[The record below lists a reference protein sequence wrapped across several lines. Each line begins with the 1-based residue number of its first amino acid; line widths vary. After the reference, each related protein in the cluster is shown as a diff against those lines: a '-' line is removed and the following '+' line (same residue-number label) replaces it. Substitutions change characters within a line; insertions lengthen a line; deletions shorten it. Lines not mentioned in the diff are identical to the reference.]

1 MSMNGQGNGD
11 TSSDDL
17 WMMAMGIAFIGG
29 VIYFFPQLIIAP
41 WKYLKIAEL
50 WVLSYMPLSME
61 GAENARRALAFLLNR
76 EAGDIS
82 WAQVS
87 MINEYVGG
95 YTAYLF
101 AFILAALGIFI
112 IMRKTYNYRYDMDRL
127 LAEQS
132 KVWKRVKP
140 WVDYKPNPKAYAGP
154 MRSSQKPM
162 EFVHENALLIYP
174 EGHSLGPGP
183 KKRGP
188 KPKNEPLP
196 KFEGEKAEALLI
208 EQMGGYWEGP
218 DKLKSYE
225 RLLFTIFATRIC
237 GGSEGKKKADAM
249 LDGAAEMVADP
260 KGDHGDTHNL
270 INSLFN
276 KYKNDPKI
284 VEITQ
289 GHAYIKTVLAEML
302 ERGRV
307 NGVLASCDFLW
318 LKRMDRGLWYM
329 MNSVGRR
336 SCFIECA
343 GPWAH
348 WIAEKTIGR
357 PIDAPQVKEA
367 VKALRLKCGLPEK

>member
-1 MSMNGQGNGD
+1 MSMNSQGNGD

-17 WMMAMGIAFIGG
+17 WMMAMFVAAIAGI
-29 VIYFFPQLIIAP
+29 IYFVPQIIIAP

-50 WVLSYMPLSME
+50 WVLDFMPLSAD
-61 GAENARRALAFLLNR
+61 GAENARRAMDFLVSR
-76 EAGDIS
+76 AATDIS
-82 WAQVS
+82 WSQVS
-87 MINEYVGG
+87 MINNYVGS

-101 AFILAALGIFI
+101 AAILGAVGIFI
-112 IMRKTYNYRYDMDRL
+112 IMRKTYNYSYDMDRL

-140 WVDYKPNPKAYAGP
+140 WVNYQPHPKAYAGP

-162 EFVHENALLIYP
+162 EFVHENGLLIYP
-174 EGHSLGPGP
+174 EGHSLAPGV

-196 KFEGEKAEALLI
+196 KFESEKCEALLI

-218 DKLKSYE
+218 EKLKSYE
-225 RLLFTIFATRIC
+225 RLLFTLFATRIC
-237 GGSEGKKKADAM
+237 GGSEGKKKADAI
-249 LDGAAEMVADP
+249 LDGAAEMIAEP
-260 KGDHGDTHNL
+260 KGDHSKTHEL
-270 INSLFN
+270 IGGLFQ

-302 ERGRV
+302 ERSRV

-318 LKRMDRGLWYM
+318 LKRIDRGLWYM

-336 SCFIECA
+336 SCFIECG

-348 WIAEKTIGR
+348 WIAERTIGR
-357 PIDAPQVKEA
+357 PLESPQVKEA
-367 VKALRLKCGLPEK
+367 VKAIRIKCGLPEK